1 MSFGLFVGVN
11 NHFQSTIFGGVF
23 TKDETIPSFEWVF
36 SEFLSLMGGQLPKT
50 VLTGQSAVLC

>member
-1 MSFGLFVGVN
+1 M
-11 NHFQSTIFGGVF
+11 FGGVF
-23 TKDETIPSFEWVF
+23 MKDETIPSFEWVF